1 MDQKPLGKQQQRKA
15 QNQQRICSL
24 QKILEEFF
32 PTQNDIPCR
41 EYLTPQKNNLGSP
54 WKENS
59 NFVSFKIWRMLF
71 VQQFFRTTYEITKIY
86 KRMWVLVQKLK

>member
-1 MDQKPLGKQQQRKA
+1 MIIEQPLMTKWEVRMDQKPLGKQQQRKA

-54 WKENS
+54 
-59 NFVSFKIWRMLF
+59 
-71 VQQFFRTTYEITKIY
+71 
-86 KRMWVLVQKLK
+86 